1 MPQGLNYFLPS
12 TGITH
17 GHDLPGDSSDSR
29 DGTQDLKLGENFADW
44 PKTPFVNSS
53 KVKVEELV
61 FTHKSEERGGECES
75 SQK

>member
-1 MPQGLNYFLPS
+1 MGMTCLAIHVILGVELKTLSLERTLQTEPS
-12 TGITH
+12 A
-17 GHDLPGDSSDSR
+17 
-29 DGTQDLKLGENFADW
+29 K
-44 PKTPFVNSS
+44 PKTLFVNSS